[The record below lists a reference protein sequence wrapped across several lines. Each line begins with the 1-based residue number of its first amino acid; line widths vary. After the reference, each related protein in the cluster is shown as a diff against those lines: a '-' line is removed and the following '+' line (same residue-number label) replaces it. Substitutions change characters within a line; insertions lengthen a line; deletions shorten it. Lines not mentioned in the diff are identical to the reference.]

1 VSSGFWAAL
10 AVTFMTCLTALML
23 AAMWMS
29 EQAARRDFMREVL
42 KAGGDPAE
50 LMRRNAGLS

>member
-1 VSSGFWAAL
+1 MSTTIAAL
-10 AVTFMTCLTALML
+10 VITVLVCFTSLML
-23 AAMWMS
+23 AAMWMA
-29 EQAARRDFMREVL
+29 EQRERREFMRDAL